1 MIYYDIQTSYCRS
14 FSANLPWPVLDA
26 MLRHVFFTPRLKQHS
41 EACFVQDLLQDAEA
55 RLATVKASADEATPK
70 AYVVG
75 S

>member
-1 MIYYDIQTSYCRS
+1 MKYKHLTVDLFPQTSHGLSLMPCYAATPC
-14 FSANLPWPVLDA
+14 
-26 MLRHVFFTPRLKQHS
+26 FTPRLKQHS